1 VQWLR
6 LFIPFHGMNAD
17 DTCFLPWT
25 STPQRVRTVRVE
37 WVVEWV
43 VEWLVVMVVVM
54 VAVGG

>member
-1 VQWLR
+1 MQWLR

-43 VEWLVVMVVVM
+43 VVVMVVVM